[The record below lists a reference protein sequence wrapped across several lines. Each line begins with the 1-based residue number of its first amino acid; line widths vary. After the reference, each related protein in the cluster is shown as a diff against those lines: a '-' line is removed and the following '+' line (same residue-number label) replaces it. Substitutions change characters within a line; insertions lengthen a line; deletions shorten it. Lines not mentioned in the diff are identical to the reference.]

1 MAEVYRK
8 RGSIVRYENGT
19 FVRVRESGEAVEDG
33 MLFRCAPAPGG
44 GGAPDVDDGELRE
57 FVGRVQAAVGNVSIE
72 RLIATEGHAV
82 HEFAGRSWVEKT
94 RRVHLSL
101 AKSDRRV
108 LIDEDTY
115 DTTAIDEIASSFAK
129 IARERSAPSVLRLA
143 PRVMAAL
150 TRSLVGVVPPN
161 VELQQRAGGIDG
173 KGNPILDSA
182 GPEWP
187 NWYRP
192 SYRMRPLRTPFNL
205 VAKCSVTEV
214 NTDLPRAIAL
224 LAPPHGLVL
233 DVLCVEGDEVYPT
246 AIRIIRIDAIAEAT
260 NRYPYGAGV
269 WAGEGEVAT

>member
-33 MLFRCAPAPGG
+33 MLFRCAPAPDAGT
-44 GGAPDVDDGELRE
+44 APDVDDAELRQ
-57 FVGRVQAAVGNVSIE
+57 FVGRVQAAAADVTIE
-72 RLIATEGHAV
+72 RLIATEGHAA
-82 HEFAGRSWVEKT
+82 HEFAGRSWMETT

-101 AKSDRRV
+101 ARHDRRV

-115 DTTAIDEIASSFAK
+115 DTTAIDEIAPLFAK
-129 IARERSAPSVLRLA
+129 MRRERPAPPVLRLA

-150 TRSLVGVVPPN
+150 TRPLAGVVPPN
-161 VELQQRAGGIDG
+161 VELRQRAGGIDG
-173 KGNPILDSA
+173 KGSPILDSD

-192 SYRMRPLRTPFNL
+192 SYRLRPVRTAFNV
-205 VAKCSVTEV
+205 VAKCSVTEI
-214 NTDLPRAIAL
+214 NTDLPRAVAL

-233 DVLCVEGDEVYPT
+233 DVLCVEGDEVFPT
-246 AIRIIRIDAIAEAT
+246 SLRVIRIDAISEAA
-260 NRYPYGAGV
+260 RHYPYGAGV

>member
-1 MAEVYRK
+1 MAETYRK

-33 MLFRCAPAPGG
+33 TLFRCAPAPDAG
-44 GGAPDVDDGELRE
+44 DVPEVDEGELRQ
-57 FVGRVQAAVGNVSIE
+57 FVDRVRAAAHGLSIE

-82 HEFAGRSWVEKT
+82 HEFAGRSWMEKM

-101 AKSDRRV
+101 AKDDRRA
-108 LIDEDTY
+108 LIDEERY
-115 DTTAIDEIASSFAK
+115 DTSAVDEIAPLFANMG
-129 IARERSAPSVLRLA
+129 RPRPAPPVLRLA

-150 TRSLVGVVPPN
+150 TRSLAGVAPPN
-161 VELQQRAGGIDG
+161 VHLQQRAGEIDG
-173 KGNPILDSA
+173 KGNPILDSS

-192 SYRMRPLRTPFNL
+192 SYRLRPQRTAFNL
-205 VAKCSVTEV
+205 LAKCSVTVV
-214 NTDLPRAIAL
+214 NPDLPRAVAL

-233 DVLCVEGDEVYPT
+233 DVLCVEGEEVYP
-246 AIRIIRIDAIAEAT
+246 AAVRIIRIDAVAEPT
-260 NRYPYGAGV
+260 RRYPYGAGV

>member
-1 MAEVYRK
+1 MSEVYRK

-33 MLFRCAPAPGG
+33 MFFRCAPASEAGN
-44 GGAPDVDDGELRE
+44 APDLDDGELRQ
-57 FVGRVQAAVGNVSIE
+57 FVGRVQAAAADVSIE

-82 HEFAGRSWVEKT
+82 HEFAGRSWMEKT

-101 AKSDRRV
+101 AKRDRRV

-115 DTTAIDEIASSFAK
+115 DTTAIGEIAPPFAK
-129 IARERSAPSVLRLA
+129 MGRERPAPAVLRLA

-150 TRSLVGVVPPN
+150 TRSLAGVVPPN
-161 VELQQRAGGIDG
+161 VELRQRAGGVDG
-173 KGNPILDSA
+173 KGNPVFDSK

-192 SYRMRPLRTPFNL
+192 SYRLRPLRTAFNL

-214 NTDLPRAIAL
+214 NADLPRAIAL

-246 AIRIIRIDAIAEAT
+246 SIRVIRIDAIAEPT
-260 NRYPYGAGV
+260 HRYPYGAGV

>member
-1 MAEVYRK
+1 MAERYRK

-19 FVRVRESGEAVEDG
+19 FVRVRESGEAIEDG

-44 GGAPDVDDGELRE
+44 GDAPDVDDGELRR
-57 FVGRVQAAVGNVSIE
+57 FVGRIQTTVAQVSVE

-82 HEFAGRSWVEKT
+82 HEFAGRSWMEKT

-101 AKSDRRV
+101 VKHDRRV
-108 LIDEDTY
+108 LIDEDAY
-115 DTTAIDEIASSFAK
+115 DMSAIDEIAPSFAK
-129 IARERSAPSVLRLA
+129 MGRERPAPPVLRLA

-150 TRSLVGVVPPN
+150 TRSLIGVVPPN
-161 VELQQRAGGIDG
+161 VELHQRGGGTDG
-173 KGNPILDSA
+173 KGNPIPDSD

-192 SYRMRPLRTPFNL
+192 SYRLRPLRMAFNL
-205 VAKCSVTEV
+205 FAKCSVTEV
-214 NTDLPRAIAL
+214 NEDLPRAIAL

-233 DVLCVEGDEVYPT
+233 DVLCVDGGQVYPT
-246 AIRIIRIDAIAEAT
+246 SLRIIRIDAISEPAR
-260 NRYPYGAGV
+260 RYPYGPGV